1 VTEKVLKENTV
12 SVNFSHGQ
20 SSLLLTHDD
29 MVMHALVWLCRVQ
42 FSDTIWCFI
51 C

>member
-1 VTEKVLKENTV
+1 MTEKVPKQKTV

-29 MVMHALVWLCRVQ
+29 MVMHTLV
-42 FSDTIWCFI
+42 
-51 C
+51 